1 MMAGGPSGPSAI
13 SCLEATPI
21 RFVTAYLIGYYL
33 LIIGALY
40 ALWYGGVLYRVSPL
54 LILSALVV
62 AAGLG
67 VILWFAT
74 RKPRI
79 TPE

>member
-1 MMAGGPSGPSAI
+1 MMAEGPSRPSAI

-21 RFVTAYLIGYYL
+21 RFVTAYLIGYSL

-40 ALWYGGVLYRVSPL
+40 ALWYGGVLSRVSPG
-54 LILSALVV
+54 LILSALAV
-62 AAGLG
+62 AGGLG
-67 VILWFAT
+67 VILWIST